1 MLIWGGIILIRGREK
16 GKGIVEMKLS
26 SPWLDNWIAS
36 GEYMDCVYNNNI
48 LWSDSDED
56 DVGVLKFAVELLR
69 TGKEKRESLK
79 GSYYCFS
86 ASAFSYL
93 ISSTYLPD
101 WRWRWRGTIRLRAR
115 KSQQQHKSNSS
126 T

>member
-69 TGKEKRESLK
+69 TGKEKRESL
-79 GSYYCFS
+79 
-86 ASAFSYL
+86 
-93 ISSTYLPD
+93 I
-101 WRWRWRGTIRLRAR
+101 
-115 KSQQQHKSNSS
+115 
-126 T
+126 